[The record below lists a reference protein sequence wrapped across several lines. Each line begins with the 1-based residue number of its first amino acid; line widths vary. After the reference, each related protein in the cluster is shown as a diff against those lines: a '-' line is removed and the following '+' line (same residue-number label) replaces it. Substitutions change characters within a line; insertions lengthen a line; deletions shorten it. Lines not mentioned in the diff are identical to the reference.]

1 MKKGE
6 LASSCEFPLLPQ
18 PVAIMQRPAAHLHH
32 PVHGAQAIVPR
43 TAAQLTSPAN
53 VIELTRI
60 PPKELASSLS
70 NIEDIEAELSPDSG
84 NGDAQ

>member
-6 LASSCEFPLLPQ
+6 LAYSCEYPIVQL
-18 PVAIMQRPAAHLHH
+18 PVAKLQRPATHFQNPDQADE
-32 PVHGAQAIVPR
+32 AIVPR
-43 TAAQLTSPAN
+43 PAAQLTSPAN

-60 PPKELASSLS
+60 PPKELASALPS
-70 NIEDIEAELSPDSG
+70 IEEIEAELSPDSG